1 MEKNCFCLNLGIFH
15 KKHPNCFNFWWIL
28 DLNNTLYVWA
38 ENWFYTKMINNLNYN
53 FSMRLNQSL
62 FFHRIQPRMEDLI
75 SNCQLFI
82 TFSSIKASFL
92 QTFFTDHN
100 ISLKFIQLHVM
111 NFQLLIILC
120 GLSQTFGDGP
130 CIYEHHY
137 CNPTA
142 FDLIRKVTEVIIED
156 RSECE
161 AKCTE

>member
-1 MEKNCFCLNLGIFH
+1 
-15 KKHPNCFNFWWIL
+15 
-28 DLNNTLYVWA
+28 
-38 ENWFYTKMINNLNYN
+38 MINNQNYY
-53 FSMRLNQSL
+53 FSMCLNQSL
-62 FFHRIQPRMEDLI
+62 YFHRIEPRMKDLI
-75 SNCQLFI
+75 SNCPLFI

-142 FDLIRKVTEVIIED
+142 HDVIKEVTEKVED
-156 RSECE
+156 HTECE
-161 AKCTE
+161 EKCRE